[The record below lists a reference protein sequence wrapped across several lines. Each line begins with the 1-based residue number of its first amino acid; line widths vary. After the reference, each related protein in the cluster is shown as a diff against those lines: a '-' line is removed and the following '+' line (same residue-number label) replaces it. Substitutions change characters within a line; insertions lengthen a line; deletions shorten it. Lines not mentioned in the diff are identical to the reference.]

1 MIECFVTAAISFL
14 CTLITCMTQNNKTI
28 AVIEE
33 KINNL
38 ERKVEK
44 HNNIV
49 ERTYKL
55 EEDVKLLQNVSRET
69 LRG

>member
-1 MIECFVTAAISFL
+1 MVECFVTATISFI

-33 KINNL
+33 KITNL

-55 EEDVKLLQNVSRET
+55 EEDVKLLQSVSRET

>member
-1 MIECFVTAAISFL
+1 MVECFITAAISFL

-44 HNNIV
+44 HNSIV